1 MARAWG
7 GARAPRKSARASRG
21 PTIRKALCSIAYLP
35 EGTSLATAEP
45 SEHGHLWDRSTEE
58 SMDRDRDDDLTAR
71 GVENQA
77 EGKAK
82 DAKGKVKDAVGGLT
96 GDTSL
101 QAEGKLDQAKGKV
114 QDAFGR
120 AQRNLDKD
128 DV

>member
-1 MARAWG
+1 
-7 GARAPRKSARASRG
+7 
-21 PTIRKALCSIAYLP
+21 
-35 EGTSLATAEP
+35 
-45 SEHGHLWDRSTEE
+45 
-58 SMDRDRDDDLTAR
+58 MDRDRDDDLTAR
-71 GVENQA
+71 GVENQT

-120 AQRNLDKD
+120 TQRNLDND